1 VALNM
6 EELPAD
12 YEPGPANIARVSVE
26 PRAIA
31 RTDFNVLRLANLAG
45 MIVAPKDVQIENVVV
60 RLVGTKVYTTP
71 YADGTFSFYNL
82 REGQYEVEIDVET
95 VPEGYLPASRAR
107 TGGRLKYQPGAADRI
122 RIEAQ
127 APGGEAGPGDVETGD
142 PHQRARRQRP
152 PLRAVVSG
160 VSTDE
165 DRKMPT

>member
-95 VPEGYLPASRAR
+95 VPEGYLPASPAR
-107 TGGRLKYQPGAADRI
+107 VPVAASSTNPAPPIGFELKLKPQVEKPVREMLKQEI
-122 RIEAQ
+122 HIN
-127 APGGEAGPGDVETGD
+127 APGGSG
-142 PHQRARRQRP
+142 RR
-152 PLRAVVSG
+152 
-160 VSTDE
+160 
-165 DRKMPT
+165 